1 VLFIIFIN
9 QHLRATLPTTNQHL
23 LYCVRGKEKKETE
36 AAATKDGDSSFAL
49 LLNKAE
55 QIVT

>member
-36 AAATKDGDSSFAL
+36 AATKDGDSSFAL